1 MNFYISDLHL
11 GDERI
16 FKLCKRPF
24 SSLEEMENHII
35 KRWNEKVSEDDDIYV
50 LGDLANGSAS
60 KIKEFFS
67 KVKGRKHL
75 IVGNHD
81 EEYLTEYFLTQSFVG
96 IDRLRYL
103 NDEGRKVCVC
113 HYPLLDWFSGNEIVY
128 HVYGHIHNKTE
139 ANGQMYAD
147 IKGYYDNKPAF
158 NASVDVIGFEPVTL
172 DELIELKEG
181 NVDDSHI
188 N

>member
-1 MNFYISDLHL
+1 MIFYISDLHL
-11 GDERI
+11 GDEVI

-24 SSLEEMENHII
+24 SSLEEMENFII
-35 KRWNEKVSEDDDIYV
+35 KQWNKKVSGDDDVYI
-50 LGDLANGSAS
+50 LGDLANGSSS

-81 EEYLTEYFLTQSFVG
+81 EKYMTEYSLTHSFVD
-96 IDRLRYL
+96 IDRLRYV
-103 NDEGRKVCVC
+103 DDQGRKVCVC
-113 HYPLLDWFSGNEIVY
+113 HYPLLDWFSGNETIY
-128 HVYGHIHNKTE
+128 HVYGHIHNKTK
-139 ANGQMYAD
+139 ANGQMYAE

-172 DELIELKEG
+172 DELIKIKEG
-181 NVDDSHI
+181 NTDDSYI